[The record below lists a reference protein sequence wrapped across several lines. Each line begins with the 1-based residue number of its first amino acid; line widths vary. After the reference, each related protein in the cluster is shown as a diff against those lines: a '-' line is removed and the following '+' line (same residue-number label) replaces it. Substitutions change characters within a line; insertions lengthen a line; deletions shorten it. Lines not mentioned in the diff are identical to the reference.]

1 MTATLT
7 SRGRNTRKVLGSL
20 GIVGAAAAVAG
31 MGTFGTFTD
40 STAPLNASVTS
51 GTLSLDLN
59 ATNSTATLPMT
70 AAGFVPGDSIS
81 RSVDLVN
88 SGNLAFAGIQ
98 MTSTATTS
106 SLLDTDKV
114 NGLQL
119 SVKSCP
125 VNWTETVTGGVATYT
140 CSGTVTTI
148 SNGSAVTTVGLN
160 NAASFNPGANAA
172 DHLVLTLTLPAG
184 ADNSFQGKTSAL
196 SVTFTGTQKTGT
208 NR

>member
-40 STAPLNASVTS
+40 STTPLNASVTS

-59 ATNSTATLPMT
+59 ATNSTASLPMT

-119 SVKSCP
+119 SIKSCP
-125 VNWTETVTGGVATYT
+125 VNWTESVTNGVATYT
-140 CSGTVTTI
+140 CSGTATTVAT
-148 SNGSAVTTVGLN
+148 GPAVNTVGLN
-160 NAASFNPGANAA
+160 GAASFNPGAAGV
-172 DHLVLTLTLPAG
+172 DHLVVTLSLPG
-184 ADNSFQGKTSAL
+184 TADNTFQGKTSAL
-196 SVTFTGTQKTGT
+196 SVSFTGTQKTGT
-208 NR
+208 SR

>member
-1 MTATLT
+1 MTATAT
-7 SRGRNTRKVLGSL
+7 RSRTARKVLGSL
-20 GIVGAAAAVAG
+20 GVVGAAAAVAG

-59 ATNSTATLPMT
+59 ATNSTATLPMN

-88 SGNLAFAGIQ
+88 SGNLAFAGIS
-98 MTSTATTS
+98 MVSTATTS
-106 SLLDTDKV
+106 SVLDTDKT

-119 SVKSCP
+119 SVTSCS
-125 VNWTETVTGGVATYT
+125 VNWTESVSNGVATYT
-140 CSGTVTTI
+140 CS
-148 SNGSAVTTVGLN
+148 SNPTTVANGPAVNTATLTNIASLN
-160 NAASFNPGANAA
+160 APGT
-172 DHLVLTLTLPAG
+172 DHLVVTLTLPAG
-184 ADNSFQGKTSAL
+184 ADNAFQGKASAL
-196 SVTFTGTQKTGT
+196 SVSFTGTQKTGT

>member
-140 CSGTVTTI
+140 CSGTATTI
-148 SNGSAVTTVGLN
+148 SNGSAVMSSSPAGL
-160 NAASFNPGANAA
+160 ASLNPGANAV
-172 DHLVLTLTLPAG
+172 DHLVVTLTLPAG

-196 SVTFTGTQKTGT
+196 SVSFTGTQKTGT

>member
-1 MTATLT
+1 MTATT
-7 SRGRNTRKVLGSL
+7 RTRTARKVIGSL

-40 STAPLNASVTS
+40 STAPLNASVAS

-59 ATNSTATLPMT
+59 SVNSTATLPMN

-88 SGNLAFAGIQ
+88 SGDLGFAGIQ
-98 MTSTATTS
+98 LTS
-106 SLLDTDKV
+106 SATVSSVLDTDKA

-119 SVKSCP
+119 SVTSCS
-125 VNWTETVTGGVATYT
+125 VTWTESVVNGVATYT
-140 CSGTVTTI
+140 CSGVKTPVAT
-148 SNGSAVTTVGLN
+148 GPAVTDVGFAK
-160 NAASFNPGANAA
+160 AASLAPKGT
-172 DHLVLTLTLPAG
+172 DHLVVTLSLPTT
-184 ADNSFQGKTSAL
+184 ADNTFQGKSSTLAL
-196 SVTFTGTQKTGT
+196 SFTGTQQTGT

>member
-1 MTATLT
+1 MTATT
-7 SRGRNTRKVLGSL
+7 RTRTARKVIGSL

-40 STAPLNASVTS
+40 STAPLNASVAS

-59 ATNSTATLPMT
+59 SVNSTATLPMN

-88 SGNLAFAGIQ
+88 TGNLGFAGIQ
-98 MTSTATTS
+98 LTS
-106 SLLDTDKV
+106 SATVSSVLDTDKA

-119 SVKSCP
+119 SVTSCS
-125 VNWTETVTGGVATYT
+125 VTWTESVVNGVATYT
-140 CSGTVTTI
+140 CSGAKTPVAT
-148 SNGSAVTTVGLN
+148 GPAVTNVGFL
-160 NAASFNPGANAA
+160 NAASLAPKGT
-172 DHLVLTLTLPAG
+172 DHLVVTLTLPET
-184 ADNSFQGKTSAL
+184 ADNTFQGKTSTL
-196 SVTFTGTQKTGT
+196 DLRFTGTQQTGT